1 MLYPT
6 QAIQGFRGDVDA
18 EIAFALSQRP
28 GQTTWV
34 LPAEMRRAL
43 ASSPGLDTRLEGL
56 PVGMFSQ
63 VEVRRVGD
71 PLYGYLRR
79 MAALVSSDVAV
90 IPVSAR
96 YRLATATE
104 PAAIEIATAIISAR
118 TGQVLWYG
126 IVAGDQG
133 PADDPRSL
141 ASAADA
147 LSRRLLPNPNND

>member
-6 QAIQGFRGDVDA
+6 QSVQGFSGDVDA

-43 ASSPGLDTRLEGL
+43 ASSPGLDTRLDGL
-56 PVGMFSQ
+56 PVGMFAQ
-63 VEVRRVGD
+63 AEVRRIGD
-71 PLYGYLRR
+71 PLYGYVRR
-79 MAALVSSDVAV
+79 MSALVSSDVAV
-90 IPVSAR
+90 IPVFAR
-96 YRLATATE
+96 YRLATTTE
-104 PAAIEIATAIISAR
+104 AAAVEIATAIISAR

-126 IVAGDQG
+126 AVSGDPG
-133 PADDPRSL
+133 PANDPRSL

-147 LSRRLLPNPNND
+147 LSRRLLPTPNND